1 MFNHSF
7 SPLLQVLIALV
18 LIILVTR
25 IGGWLFKKADQ
36 PQVMGEIVGGILLG
50 PSFFGWLAPG
60 FSEAIMPAPIVTH
73 LNMLAQVGIIFYMFL
88 IGLEVDLDE
97 MKQHMR
103 STLIIS
109 NISIL
114 VPFILGIILSIKL
127 YASLAPAGLGFTSFA
142 LFVGI
147 SLSITAFPIL
157 ARILTDK
164 NLHKT
169 SLGKLALTCAA
180 INDIMAWCLMALV
193 VSVASSRY
201 SNAFMTI
208 AMTIGYVIAMIVFI
222 RPILKSKL
230 ASHSNVLNEK
240 ILVTVF
246 AALLISSATTELI
259 GIHALFGA
267 FLFGAIVPHDHE
279 LAKNLHYRL
288 YDFIR
293 LFFLPIFFAYT
304 GLRTKI
310 NLVSTPT
317 EWLYCAMII
326 AVAIFG
332 KFGGTYMAARL
343 SGYKNRP
350 SAALGI
356 LMNTRGLVELI
367 VLNIGL
373 DLGILTPTLYT
384 MLVIMALVTTF
395 MTGPLIKII
404 KSKTSSEGTWEI

>member
-127 YASLAPAGLGFTSFA
+127 YASLAPAGLCFTSFA

-208 AMTIGYVIAMIVFI
+208 ALTIGYVIAMIVFI

>member
-1 MFNHSF
+1 
-7 SPLLQVLIALV
+7 
-18 LIILVTR
+18 
-25 IGGWLFKKADQ
+25 
-36 PQVMGEIVGGILLG
+36 
-50 PSFFGWLAPG
+50 
-60 FSEAIMPAPIVTH
+60 
-73 LNMLAQVGIIFYMFL
+73 
-88 IGLEVDLDE
+88 
-97 MKQHMR
+97 
-103 STLIIS
+103 
-109 NISIL
+109 
-114 VPFILGIILSIKL
+114 
-127 YASLAPAGLGFTSFA
+127 
-142 LFVGI
+142 
-147 SLSITAFPIL
+147 
-157 ARILTDK
+157 
-164 NLHKT
+164 
-169 SLGKLALTCAA
+169 
-180 INDIMAWCLMALV
+180 MALV

-208 AMTIGYVIAMIVFI
+208 ALTIGYVIAMIVFI

>member
-1 MFNHSF
+1 
-7 SPLLQVLIALV
+7 
-18 LIILVTR
+18 
-25 IGGWLFKKADQ
+25 
-36 PQVMGEIVGGILLG
+36 MGEIVGGILLG

-88 IGLEVDLDE
+88 IGLEVDLEE

-103 STLIIS
+103 STVIIS
-109 NISIL
+109 SISIL

-222 RPILKSKL
+222 RPFLKSKL
-230 ASHSNVLNEK
+230 AAQSNVLNEK

-246 AALLISSATTELI
+246 VALLISSATTELI

>member
-1 MFNHSF
+1 
-7 SPLLQVLIALV
+7 
-18 LIILVTR
+18 
-25 IGGWLFKKADQ
+25 
-36 PQVMGEIVGGILLG
+36 MGEIVGGILLG

-88 IGLEVDLDE
+88 IGLEVDLEE

-103 STLIIS
+103 STVIIS
-109 NISIL
+109 SISIL

-208 AMTIGYVIAMIVFI
+208 AMTIGYVVVMIAFI
-222 RPILKSKL
+222 RPFLKSKL
-230 ASHSNVLNEK
+230 ASQSNVLNEK

>member
-88 IGLEVDLDE
+88 IGLEVDLEE

-103 STLIIS
+103 STVIIS
-109 NISIL
+109 SISIL

-208 AMTIGYVIAMIVFI
+208 AMTIGYVVVMIAFI
-222 RPILKSKL
+222 RPFLKSKL
-230 ASHSNVLNEK
+230 ASQSNVLNEK